1 MLELD
6 DQTKIET
13 FIEYEGYWSEEVN
26 FNEIYKSICSTHLNK
41 IVSDGS
47 RFWPNVDNI
56 IEITAVIDA
65 NKTDFFVALS
75 CLKKLRILFTKTNQ
89 EEFTIKALLK
99 YTGLIR
105 SLDLLQAVKFDDK
118 VTIELETLWVLENM
132 TYCCESKDD
141 MWQLVMKIA
150 GPENIHLRNMLFR
163 SFRVDVESERPLS
176 EAHRDL

>member
-56 IEITAVIDA
+56 IEITTVIDA
-65 NKTDFFVALS
+65 NRTDFFVALS
-75 CLKKLRILFTKTNQ
+75 CLKKLRILFTKTNP
-89 EEFTIKALLK
+89 EEFTIKDLLK

-105 SLDLLQAVKFDDK
+105 SLD
-118 VTIELETLWVLENM
+118 TL
-132 TYCCESKDD
+132 
-141 MWQLVMKIA
+141 
-150 GPENIHLRNMLFR
+150 
-163 SFRVDVESERPLS
+163 
-176 EAHRDL
+176 